1 MSFSSTSL
9 VTSSLASTLLVDVG
23 RDLLTG
29 TGAEITDVSLHTMTL
44 GGPWGMRSAGEGS
57 LGLLVEGGLDTGV
70 LWRGGES
77 CLEAGPGLGMVL

>member
-1 MSFSSTSL
+1 M
-9 VTSSLASTLLVDVG
+9 LLLDVG

-44 GGPWGMRSAGEGS
+44 GGPWGIRSVVEES
-57 LGLLVEGGLDTGV
+57 LGLLAEEGLDTVV

-77 CLEAGPGLGMVL
+77 CLVCGPGLGMVL